1 MVGLS
6 GYHADSQGQ
15 SSSLDTEA
23 GRRFDVTLFS
33 ALDALDK
40 NNVSY
45 AIIGGIAASG
55 LGRPRSTQDIDLF
68 VRPED
73 AEAILDVLSHHGFRT
88 EQTNPTWLFKAFKE
102 NVLVD
107 IIFRSEGGFYYDD
120 EMRERTVKVNYHG
133 RQVPLVSPEDF
144 VLIKCAV
151 HSEEGPHHWH
161 DALSVLSHAKVD
173 WDYLLHRARKA
184 PRRLLAL
191 LMYAQSD
198 DIWVPNQVVQRLY
211 QTLFGDPSARAPG
224 GQIQSASRSNPTMP
238 PPGTGKSTSSEAYLG
253 AQIREALAANE
264 EIGAIDVDIWVEGHF
279 VLVRGRCQT
288 DKHRQTIL
296 KCIKQLAPLHDIR
309 DQMQINDWQ
318 GPGETKEIV

>member
-23 GRRFDVTLFS
+23 GRRFDITLFS
-33 ALDALDK
+33 ALDALEK
-40 NNVSY
+40 NHVSY

-55 LGRPRSTQDIDLF
+55 LGRPRSTQDIDIF

-73 AEAILDVLSHHGFRT
+73 AEAILEVLSRHGFRT

-120 EMRERTVKVNYHG
+120 EMRERTMKVNYHG

-144 VLIKCAV
+144 ILIKCAV
-151 HSEEGPHHWH
+151 HSEEGPHHLH

-191 LMYAQSD
+191 LIYAQSD
-198 DIWVPNQVVQRLY
+198 DIWVPNQVIQRLY
-211 QTLFGDPSARAPG
+211 QTLFGDQQTRAAPPITPSPRNAPVSPA
-224 GQIQSASRSNPTMP
+224 ITKAN
-238 PPGTGKSTSSEAYLG
+238 STEAYLG

-264 EIGAIDVDIWVEGHF
+264 EIGALDVDIWVEGQF

-288 DKHRQTIL
+288 DNHREIIL
-296 KCIKQLAPLHDIR
+296 KCVKKMAPEHDIR
-309 DQMQINDWQ
+309 DQMQINDWT

>member
-23 GRRFDVTLFS
+23 GRRFDITLFS

-73 AEAILDVLSHHGFRT
+73 AEAILEVLNKHGFRT

-120 EMRERTVKVNYHG
+120 EMRVRTQKVNYHG
-133 RQVPLVSPEDF
+133 RQVPVVSAEDF
-144 VLIKCAV
+144 ILIKCAV

-198 DIWVPNQVVQRLY
+198 DIWVPNQVVQKLY
-211 QTLFGDPSARAPG
+211 QTIFGEPARAGG
-224 GQIQSASRSNPTMP
+224 GQIQQTPRPAL
-238 PPGTGKSTSSEAYLG
+238 STPATPKGHCAEAYLG
-253 AQIREALAANE
+253 AQIREALAADK
-264 EIGAIDVDIWVEGHF
+264 EIGALDVDIWVEGQH

-288 DKHRQTIL
+288 DHHRETIL
-296 KCIKQLAPLHDIR
+296 KCIQKLAPLHDIR
-309 DQMQINDWQ
+309 DQLQINDWQ
-318 GPGETKEIV
+318 GPAEVKEIV

>member
-23 GRRFDVTLFS
+23 ARRFDITLFS

-55 LGRPRSTQDIDLF
+55 MGRPRSTQDIDLF

-73 AEAILDVLSHHGFRT
+73 AEAILEVLSKHGFRT

-120 EMRERTVKVNYHG
+120 EMRERTFKVYYHG
-133 RQVPLVSPEDF
+133 RQIPIVSPEDF
-144 VLIKCAV
+144 ILIKCAV

-161 DALSVLSHAKVD
+161 DALSVLSYSKVD

-198 DIWVPNQVVQRLY
+198 DIWVPNNVIQKLY
-211 QTLFGDPSARAPG
+211 QNIFGEPLRTGG
-224 GQIQSASRSNPTMP
+224 GQIAQAPKPTPAAGSQPAKGTSN
-238 PPGTGKSTSSEAYLG
+238 EAYLG
-253 AQIREALAANE
+253 AQIREALATNE
-264 EIGAIDVDIWVEGHF
+264 EIGALDVDIWVEGLY

-288 DKHRQTIL
+288 NHHHDMIL
-296 KCIKQLAPLHDIR
+296 KCIKKLAPNYEIR

-318 GPGETKEIV
+318 GPTEVKEIV